1 MTCIVAIIHQGS
13 VFVGGDSAASTDV
26 TIETR
31 RNAKVF
37 KNGEYLFGYTG
48 SIRVGQQLEY
58 SEALQALPEGADLV
72 RHLVVHLV
80 PLLKTLAGKEGI
92 DELIVAHGDRL
103 CKITTDYAV
112 ADYPEHA
119 AAGSGEPYAL
129 GNLFNSNGTPEL
141 RIHRALA
148 AAEANCPGVRA
159 PFTVKS
165 TMPIRFTPTTS
176 RAR

>member
-1 MTCIVAIIHQGS
+1 MTCIVAIVHQGA
-13 VFVGGDSAASTDV
+13 VYVGGDSAASTDV
-26 TIETR
+26 AVETR

-37 KNGEYLFGYTG
+37 NNGDYLFGYTG

-58 SEALQALPEGADLV
+58 SEAVQPLPEGTDLV

-80 PLLKTLAGKEGI
+80 PLLQKLAGKEGI

-103 CKITTDYAV
+103 CKIAADYSV

-119 AAGSGEPYAL
+119 AAGSGEQYAI
-129 GNLFNSNGTPEL
+129 GNLFGSHDAPVV
-141 RIHRALA
+141 RIRRALA

-159 PFTVKS
+159 PFVIKS
-165 TMPIRFTPTTS
+165 TQRRQS
-176 RAR
+176 

>member
-1 MTCIVAIIHQGS
+1 MTCIVAIVHQGA
-13 VFVGGDSAASTDV
+13 VFVGGDSAASDGV
-26 TIETR
+26 AVETR

-37 KNGEYLFGYTG
+37 QNGDYLFGYTG

-58 SEALQALPEGADLV
+58 SESLVPLPQGADLV

-80 PLLKTLAGKEGI
+80 PLLRQIAGKEGI

-103 CKITTDYAV
+103 CKIDTEYAV

-119 AAGSGEPYAL
+119 AAGSGEPWAI
-129 GNLFNSNGTPEL
+129 GNLFDSQGTPET
-141 RIHRALA
+141 RICRALA
-148 AAEANCPGVRA
+148 AAEANCSGVRA

-165 TMPIRFTPTTS
+165 TKGRQS
-176 RAR
+176 